1 MRPNV
6 LQLPKNPHGRDFVV
20 GDIHF
25 KTTDLHR
32 ALHAL
37 GFDKTK
43 DRLIAVGDLIDRGRG
58 VLDGL
63 KLLGEPWFFCVQGNH
78 ERMLIDAYEA
88 APEARYSAHGAGWWM
103 TIADESKAMIISKL
117 KSLPIA
123 IQIESDRGIVG
134 VVHADVPAGM
144 AWPTFVE
151 QLDNPDLEHIALWGR
166 DRIIGH
172 HRGGVPGI
180 WRVCVGHT
188 WTPQPLRLGNV
199 LALDINGGAEGPLAI
214 FDVQEDRVF
223 LDGVAASIEQAE
235 CLGEQLRSLEQRAGA
250 LRSAVNSNALPNAQ
264 ALATELEL
272 MAKRV
277 NAMWQDVHEGIEQQQ
292 QLVNALHGLSL
303 ASGERRRVQLDALC
317 ARHEN
322 TQIEGLLRRLLG

>member
-103 TIADESKAMIISKL
+103 TIADESKAMIIGKL

-123 IQIESDRGIVG
+123 IEIESDRGVVG

-144 AWPTFVE
+144 AWPSFVE
-151 QLDNPDLEHIALWGR
+151 QLENPDLEHIALWGR

-172 HRGGVPGI
+172 HRGGVPGA

-214 FDVQEDRVF
+214 FDVREDRIFV
-223 LDGVAASIEQAE
+223 DGVAASIEQAE

-250 LRSAVNSNALPNAQ
+250 LQSLVSGNALPDSQ

-272 MAKRV
+272 MAKKV

-303 ASGERRRVQLDALC
+303 ASGERRRVKLDALC
-317 ARHEN
+317 AQHEN